1 MNNGK
6 VRLRDKQTYVWRE
19 WQPSWCPRTRT
30 RGRPQQPPGAP
41 SQQRIGSASQ
51 SAQQTRVMS
60 TAPTQRGS
68 NSGNGTY
75 LEVLCNLT
83 DETLEREFTDEELR
97 RFLIPT
103 NLSQSDGTRAE
114 PVRLLNAT
122 SCSLKG
128 QNQQSARDHNSD
140 DDDYIVVGGA
150 TLIHTAAAVLRAA
163 LVASCLRGALP
174 KI

>member
-1 MNNGK
+1 
-6 VRLRDKQTYVWRE
+6 
-19 WQPSWCPRTRT
+19 
-30 RGRPQQPPGAP
+30 
-41 SQQRIGSASQ
+41 
-51 SAQQTRVMS
+51 MS
-60 TAPTQRGS
+60 TAPTQRDS

-75 LEVLCNLT
+75 LEVLCDLT

-97 RFLIPT
+97 RFLIPA

-114 PVRLLNAT
+114 PVWLLNAT

-128 QNQQSARDHNSD
+128 QYQQSARDHNSD
-140 DDDYIVVGGA
+140 DDDYGGA